1 MAKILDGGIGRLP
14 CGAGMRASGK
24 WGWRVLRLA
33 TPGTV
38 PCRALF
44 LAFLITFSRR
54 VQRGL
59 VEMAEKE
66 DERPSPGRL
75 AAPGAV
81 SCRAPFLAF
90 LIHKRSAS
98 RCAGGGPSCCSWP
111 GASRATLR
119 SRR

>member
-1 MAKILDGGIGRLP
+1 MAKILDGGIGRRP
-14 CGAGMRASGK
+14 CGAGMHASGK

-38 PCRALF
+38 PCGALF
-44 LAFLITFSRR
+44 LAFR

-75 AAPGAV
+75 AAPGTV
-81 SCRAPFLAF
+81 SCRACV
-90 LIHKRSAS
+90 S
-98 RCAGGGPSCCSWP
+98 R
-111 GASRATLR
+111 
-119 SRR
+119 